1 LQSLLLSKQDLA
13 KAKKVLIMGGGTVG
27 VELAAEILDKY
38 PQKAITIAKTGTLL
52 GRCPQA
58 AGEYAA
64 KQLKKRGVTFLSER
78 VVAQS
83 QVLLQLHLHSNN
95 SRSVSF
101 LPIHNRWE
109 CSGRKAVKRL
119 MQMLPTRV

>member
-1 LQSLLLSKQDLA
+1 MLKALLNSIGYTLQSLLLSKQELA

-38 PQKAITIAKTGTLL
+38 PQKAITIAQTGTLL

-64 KQLKKRGVTFLSER
+64 KQLKKRGVTFLTER

-83 QVLLQLHLHSNN
+83 QVLLLHSNN
-95 SRSVSF
+95 SLARSPSYLSTTGGSVQD
-101 LPIHNRWE
+101 
-109 CSGRKAVKRL
+109 AKR
-119 MQMLPTRV
+119 